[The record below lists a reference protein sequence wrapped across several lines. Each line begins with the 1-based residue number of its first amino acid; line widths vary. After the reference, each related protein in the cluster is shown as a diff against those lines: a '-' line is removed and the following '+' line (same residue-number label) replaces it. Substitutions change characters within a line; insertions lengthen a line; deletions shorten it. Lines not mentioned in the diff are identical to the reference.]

1 MKGLLPM
8 YKGYQ
13 AKVEFSVEDSL
24 LVGEVIGVADYLSFH
39 AESVR
44 EVEDMFH
51 QCIDGYLAFCR
62 EAGKTPEKAYRGSFN
77 VRIPPELHRAAVIG
91 ARASGGYRS
100 TSSSPEH
107 WNTRSAGILQPP
119 SLSCS
124 RKNIFHI
131 LQMTRRA
138 FASRFM
144 SRLKR
149 RLENGPPRQHDRF

>member
-62 EAGKTPEKAYRGSFN
+62 EAGKTPEKAYRGLQCPHYAGAPQEGGRRSGRAGDIAQPARRQSTGTRDQRGFYN
-77 VRIPPELHRAAVIG
+77 HRLFPAPAKIYFTFC
-91 ARASGGYRS
+91 R
-100 TSSSPEH
+100 
-107 WNTRSAGILQPP
+107 
-119 SLSCS
+119 
-124 RKNIFHI
+124 
-131 LQMTRRA
+131 
-138 FASRFM
+138 
-144 SRLKR
+144 
-149 RLENGPPRQHDRF
+149 

>member
-77 VRIPPELHRAAVIG
+77 VRITPELHRKADAAAAERGISLNQLV
-91 ARASGGYRS
+91 ARALEHEISGDFTTTVSFLLPQKYISHFADDAQGLYFPFYEP
-100 TSSSPEH
+100 TQKEVGK
-107 WNTRSAGILQPP
+107 WTAPP
-119 SLSCS
+119 
-124 RKNIFHI
+124 
-131 LQMTRRA
+131 A
-138 FASRFM
+138 
-144 SRLKR
+144 
-149 RLENGPPRQHDRF
+149 